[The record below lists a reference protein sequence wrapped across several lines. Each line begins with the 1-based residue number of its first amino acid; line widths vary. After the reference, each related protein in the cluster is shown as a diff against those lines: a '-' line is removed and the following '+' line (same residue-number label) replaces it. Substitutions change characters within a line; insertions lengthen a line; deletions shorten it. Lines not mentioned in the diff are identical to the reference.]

1 MKIRSFD
8 MRKIMIAGGNGFLGK
23 LLQGHFQSR
32 GDEIIVLTR
41 EEKSRRGSV
50 TYVKWNGR
58 DIGPWSEYLENCDV
72 LINLAGRSVN
82 CRYNDKNKNEIYASR
97 EESTRV
103 LGEALKLI
111 KNKRKVWLNSAS
123 ATIYKS
129 SYDRANDEASGI
141 IGDGFSVDV
150 CQRWEKAFFDSKVN
164 GVRQVAMRTAMVV
177 GRGGPFLEL
186 MTKIVRLRLG
196 GRRGSGRQMV
206 SWLHEADWIAG
217 VEFLIAHE
225 ELEGAVNL
233 AAPNPIP
240 NNYLMQQL
248 RRVCGV
254 KLGLPAYTWM
264 VHLGAV
270 LMGTEPELPLKS
282 RYVIPGRLL
291 KAEYTF
297 QFDQIDKA
305 FDDLV
310 P

>member
-1 MKIRSFD
+1 

-196 GRRGSGRQMV
+196 GRQGSGRQMV